1 MRSDYDQ
8 GIHDAADAAYVA
20 LQECMINEHGV
31 TRAEIEEKGRFIM
44 DHILKLQKQSHASK

>member
-8 GIHDAADAAYVA
+8 GIHDAADAAYIA

-31 TRAEIEEKGRFIM
+31 TRAEIEEKEPP
-44 DHILKLQKQSHASK
+44 A